1 MQISKAFYLI
11 FGYYH
16 TIMSKNVL
24 LTGGPGFIGH
34 QAVKKLLKETDWQIT
49 VIDRLSYAGDLN
61 RIEEVILEVGEKSR
75 KRLEFIFFDLK
86 SPFNEQI
93 IKKLGNINY
102 IVHIGASSH
111 VNRSVEDPSLFI
123 QDNIVGTFNLL
134 EAARK
139 FEQLELF
146 YYFSTDEVFGP
157 SDKDTK
163 FQEWDRYNS
172 KNPYAAT
179 KAAGEELTIAF
190 SNTYSIPALISHCC
204 NVYGERQHFEKFIPN
219 TIKKVLNGD
228 KVIIHTDENDVPGSR
243 YYLHNEDLAETI
255 LFLLN
260 NYEMVMSESEKNFNK
275 KPAKVNITGNSLVSN
290 LEVVQK
296 VESMLNK
303 EVEHLLINNDPERPG
318 HDIKYGLDNSFLKQ
332 IGGEYDR
339 GFESGMEQTVSWFL
353 NNKKWLQ

>member
-1 MQISKAFYLI
+1 
-11 FGYYH
+11 
-16 TIMSKNVL
+16 MSKNVL

-34 QAVKKLLKETDWQIT
+34 QAVKKLLEKTDWKIT

-61 RIEEVILEVGEKSR
+61 RIEEILLELGDDSR

-86 SPFNEQI
+86 SPFNDQI

-134 EAARK
+134 EAAKK

-157 SDKDTK
+157 SDEDSK
-163 FQEWDRYNS
+163 FKEWDRYNS

-179 KAAGEELTIAF
+179 KAAGEELTISF
-190 SNTYSIPALISHCC
+190 SNTYSIPSLISHCC

-219 TIKKVLNGD
+219 TIKKVLND
-228 KVIIHTDENDVPGSR
+228 DEVIVHTDDNNIPGSR

-255 LFLLN
+255 LFLLE
-260 NYEMVMSESEKNFNK
+260 NYQMVMSESEKLFNK
-275 KPAKVNITGNSLVSN
+275 KPAKVNITGNSLITN
-290 LEVVQK
+290 LEVV
-296 VESMLNK
+296 ESIQSLLKK
-303 EVEHLLINNDPERPG
+303 EVNYKLINNDPDRPG
-318 HDIKYGLDNSFLKQ
+318 HDIKYGLDSSFLKQ
-332 IGGEYDR
+332 IGGEFDR
-339 GFESGMEQTVSWFL
+339 GFEAGIEQTVNWFL
-353 NNKKWLQ
+353 DNKEWLQ